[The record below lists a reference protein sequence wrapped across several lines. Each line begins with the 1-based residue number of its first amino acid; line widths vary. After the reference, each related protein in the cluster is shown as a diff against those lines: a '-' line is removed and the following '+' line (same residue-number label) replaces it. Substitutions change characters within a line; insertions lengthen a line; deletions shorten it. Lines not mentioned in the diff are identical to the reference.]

1 MTEKA
6 KAKNAEQ
13 KIVVAKDKDDL
24 IKLIKAAIK
33 KNGENCDLNFIDVS
47 KVTEMNELF
56 MESKFNGDISKW
68 NVPKV
73 TTMEAMFADSEFSGN
88 ISKWKVSKDANMF
101 KLFVGSPLE
110 CDPPKWYKE

>member
-33 KNGENCDLNFIDVS
+33 KNG
-47 KVTEMNELF
+47 
-56 MESKFNGDISKW
+56 DISKW
-68 NVPKV
+68 DVSKV

-88 ISKWKVSKDANMF
+88 ISKWKVSKDSNMF
-101 KLFVGSPLE
+101 ELFVGSPLE